1 MGDLGRFGAF
11 RSSVSLQLE
20 LIAEGP
26 ILVRGPDAF
35 VPDAPDMAFVRVPTP
50 HGDAPFVPGSS
61 LKGVLRSGAEAL
73 LRGLGEDAC
82 DPTARDRGQRGG
94 CGRCRACR
102 TFGSSSLGAAV
113 ILVGDGMPW
122 PPDADEEGR
131 RSALATVERRR
142 SVRSGVAIDRQRGSV
157 AVGPFDMEVLAAMS
171 FYPTLT
177 LRNPEPWQL
186 HLLAATLQLLDAGQL
201 RVGSGTTKGLGRV
214 RVKTSAIAV
223 RCLDPGAADPLVGNL
238 AARRRRDGPF
248 WVVELDDPDAA
259 IRTWAERIVD
269 DLEGG

>member
-1 MGDLGRFGAF
+1 MDDRGRFRSF
-11 RSSVSLQLE
+11 RSAVSVE
-20 LIAEGP
+20 LAVTAEGP

-35 VPDAPDMAFVRVPTP
+35 VPDAPDMAFIRVPTP
-50 HGDAPFVPGSS
+50 YGDAPFVPGSS

-82 DPTARDRGQRGG
+82 DPTTRDPGQRGG

-102 TFGSSSLGAAV
+102 TFGSSNLGAAV
-113 ILVGDGMPW
+113 VLVGDGMPW

-131 RSALATVERRR
+131 RTTLATVEQRR

-157 AVGPFDMEVLAAMS
+157 AVGPFDMEVLAAVT

-186 HLLAATLQLLDAGQL
+186 HLLAAALQLLDSGQL

-214 RVKTSAIAV
+214 RVNPGAIAV
-223 RCLDPGAADPLVGNL
+223 RCVGPEAAGALVEDL
-238 AARRRRDGPF
+238 AARRRREGLF
-248 WVVELDDPDAA
+248 WVIELEDPNAA
-259 IRTWAERIVD
+259 LRAWAERIAA
-269 DLEGG
+269 DLERG